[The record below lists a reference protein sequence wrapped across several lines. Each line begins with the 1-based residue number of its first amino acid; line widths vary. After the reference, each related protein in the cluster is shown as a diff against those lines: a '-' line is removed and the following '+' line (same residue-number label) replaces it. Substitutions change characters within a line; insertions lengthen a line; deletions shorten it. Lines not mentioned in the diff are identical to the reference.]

1 MFNKCPP
8 DPLPDEHLKVAIVK
22 QCEENNLEG
31 TAHFLSKVQQLY
43 DMMDLSD
50 GVIVLGNMEIVFTVF
65 RMKSLLKTLCIF
77 YLGDSYGGKT
87 MATKMLAASLQAVA
101 GEGKKALTCV
111 ILNPKAMQIEQLY
124 GHFDK
129 DEWRVSNLS

>member
-1 MFNKCPP
+1 
-8 DPLPDEHLKVAIVK
+8 
-22 QCEENNLEG
+22 
-31 TAHFLSKVQQLY
+31 
-43 DMMDLSD
+43 
-50 GVIVLGNMEIVFTVF
+50 
-65 RMKSLLKTLCIF
+65 
-77 YLGDSYGGKT
+77 

-129 DEWRVSNLS
+129 DEWRVGHKIHYKQ

>member
-8 DPLPDEHLKVAIVK
+8 EPLPDEHLKVAIVK

-50 GVIVLGNMEIVFTVF
+50 GVIVLGNMKILFTIL
-65 RMKSLLKTLCIF
+65 RMMLSLKTSGIF
-77 YLGDSYGGKT
+77 YVGDSYGGKT